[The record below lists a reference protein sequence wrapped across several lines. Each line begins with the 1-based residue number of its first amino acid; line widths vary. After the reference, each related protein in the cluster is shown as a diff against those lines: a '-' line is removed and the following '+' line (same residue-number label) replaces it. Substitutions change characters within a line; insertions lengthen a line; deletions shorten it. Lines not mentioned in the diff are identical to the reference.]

1 MYYLRRTS
9 TTRTSVGTTSRDT
22 TWEGQ
27 AQLEHLLELHQG
39 PEKTQIEDQQFQQM
53 KSKNIQKLIYYWSFL
68 MDWDY
73 KAFSFWN
80 FSDFTKFSRYH
91 FILWPLLFK
100 HKTWA
105 IKCLNTYFAFII
117 STSTTEKHPAS
128 PIPRFLIL
136 TPHLPENK
144 FVGYTL
150 HRLKEANLT
159 SGISTPLFWNPV
171 SALVWTTTLFR
182 LKGRAALLEWKGRSI
197 IFYDAIGKDTVQKI
211 STFFPV

>member
-1 MYYLRRTS
+1 M
-9 TTRTSVGTTSRDT
+9 V
-22 TWEGQ
+22 
-27 AQLEHLLELHQG
+27 
-39 PEKTQIEDQQFQQM
+39 
-53 KSKNIQKLIYYWSFL
+53 
-68 MDWDY
+68 WDY
-73 KAFSFWN
+73 KAFSFWC
-80 FSDFTKFSRYH
+80 FSKFTKFSRYH

-100 HKTWA
+100 HKIWA

-182 LKGRAALLEWKGRSI
+182 LKGRAALLGWKGRSI
-197 IFYDAIGKDTVQKI
+197 MSILWSNRKGHSSENQYFFLSSLSYTVTSTKKDK
-211 STFFPV
+211 S